1 MEATVKNQII
11 ELINNMDQNDLVEL
25 NNLYCQ
31 SANIY
36 DSEVFNNDEEFFSM
50 FYPNAGDG
58 LKVAQAV
65 FYGDYNYSHD
75 WVTFNGYGNLQSYD
89 HFTTD
94 NLCELV
100 GTIAEYIAE
109 NPDDFEHLINVAE
122 LTEDEEN

>member
-1 MEATVKNQII
+1 METIKNQII
-11 ELINNMDQNDLVEL
+11 ELINNMDQNELVEL

-36 DSEVFNNDEEFFSM
+36 DSEVFSNDEEFFSM

-75 WVTFNGYGNLQSYD
+75 WVTFNGYGNLQSYGY
-89 HFTTD
+89 FTTD
-94 NLCELV
+94 DLCEHV
-100 GTIAEYIAE
+100 SVIAEYIEE
-109 NPDDFEHLINVAE
+109 NADDFIDLIDVSE